1 MKNNYK
7 LVGGLNNISTE
18 DLIGMVHEC
27 VVFEP
32 YLEDLVF
39 YDNDEKYFNT
49 HYKEP
54 YQVLSDVCHSG
65 YRRDDLYVKVNNC
78 LLFSYTEDEARKELL
93 DNIKL
98 IERTY
103 SKWLS
108 IGVVEDYKHLY
119 VKV

>member
-1 MKNNYK
+1 MK
-7 LVGGLNNISTE
+7 
-18 DLIGMVHEC
+18 
-27 VVFEP
+27 
-32 YLEDLVF
+32 
-39 YDNDEKYFNT
+39 
-49 HYKEP
+49 
-54 YQVLSDVCHSG
+54 
-65 YRRDDLYVKVNNC
+65 
-78 LLFSYTEDEARKELL
+78 RKELL